1 MPADY
6 DANPEVLPPATPTFT
21 VPKVKVDLNS
31 TLQSPFF
38 WLLIG
43 IGVGC
48 YLWHRKNKK
57 GWV

>member
-1 MPADY
+1 MTA
-6 DANPEVLPPATPTFT
+6 AMLLFAAAGIGLFG
-21 VPKVKVDLNS
+21 LGHGIGA
-31 TLQSPFF
+31 LMAGR
-38 WLLIG
+38 LLIG